1 MKVLLITNGPSD
13 FAQVLRSCAVEI
25 GQMTLPEAARRDIS
39 SYDAYCVLG
48 AGKAIEA
55 RVHHQLEQAAK
66 AGKHVFLEY
75 GSAFSSVCAEEPANT
90 TRSRL
95 IYVES
100 EGCEKIPGLTMGD
113 LLDDESNYMLQP
125 WTQIP
130 DYRPI
135 LVYKHHIVAHA
146 HLKASKEEILADSKC
161 GMWMSGDNIMATSFH
176 LRNFRRARFAPV
188 KAWEKLISYIAR
200 WITGVE
206 PVEMPAPAVQYGVE
220 ADLSDDAAFNESRR
234 VAIKKGIHWL
244 EQFLVDEGRG
254 GIREGLSHKIDPE
267 GNQAPLNNVRNDCS
281 GEAAGAFGLYAHVFG
296 EAAAGSIA
304 DNLDSFTYGTML
316 IKDGLFDGFMRWSD
330 AAWEVCYQDDVAR
343 CILSGLYKCLFLG
356 DDRVYPEICRALD
369 AMAKL
374 TARDGCR
381 KPRFDMPD
389 MTEESFAEHRAAE
402 CSSLSVHHNSYLLAA
417 FLLAYRYKKNPVYL
431 EIGRRG
437 LETLM
442 AAYPETELEHSE
454 TQEKCRL
461 VFPLAALYDA
471 TKDEKHREMLYRVV
485 ADMEKVKHP
494 SGGYYEWDTEYR
506 AKYSRVSSTECSLLT
521 ENGDPVADLLYS
533 VNWLPIG
540 FAYAYYATGDE
551 WFRQLWK
558 DIVGFCLKTQIVSD
572 DPLTNGS
579 WCRAFDMERGEAY
592 GCPHDEGWAPYA
604 SETGWTVAEI
614 LMGMMFMDI
623 LQNRDNKK

>member
-1 MKVLLITNGPSD
+1 MDEALSRKTARWKRELLDTSKRNRMINYRETSRATLRILEPDAATLFNKLAFSEKPLTFQKPINKDTDLRTYSMI
-13 FAQVLRSCAVEI
+13 ALMETLSYSLNVQVGDIKTSGTIIERERTLKNLRSKAKLAQEEQ
-25 GQMTLPEAARRDIS
+25 GTNTLYLCFGFIYWREHERES
-39 SYDAYCVLG
+39 S
-48 AGKAIEA
+48 
-55 RVHHQLEQAAK
+55 
-66 AGKHVFLEY
+66 
-75 GSAFSSVCAEEPANT
+75 
-90 TRSRL
+90 
-95 IYVES
+95 
-100 EGCEKIPGLTMGD
+100 
-113 LLDDESNYMLQP
+113 P
-125 WTQIP
+125 W
-130 DYRPI
+130 
-135 LVYKHHIVAHA
+135 
-146 HLKASKEEILADSKC
+146 LKAPLLMMPVSLGLKSLNAPYTLS
-161 GMWMSGDNIMATSFH
+161 
-176 LRNFRRARFAPV
+176 RARFAPV

-206 PVEMPAPAVQYGVE
+206 PVEMPAPAVQYDVE
-220 ADLSDDAAFNESRR
+220 ADLSDDAAFDGCRR

-304 DNLDSFTYGTML
+304 DNLDSFTYGTMM
-316 IKDGLFDGFMRWSD
+316 IRDGLFDGFMRWSD

-485 ADMEKVKHP
+485 ADLEKVKHP

-579 WCRAFDMERGEAY
+579 WCRAFDMERGEVY